1 MAKVE
6 KSIPEKLATLYQLQD
21 IDSKMDQIAVLK
33 GELPMEVSDLEDE
46 IAGLETRLKKLDDA
60 IGELNDNITQYKG
73 KIKDAETLIAKY
85 GQQLDDV
92 KNNREYEALTKE
104 IELQRLDIQ
113 LSEKRIKEVEVSIS
127 AKDET
132 RAAAQERL
140 DQKQQN
146 FETKK
151 VELEKI
157 IAKTEKEGKKLVK
170 ESESQR
176 KRIEP
181 RLLKAYDR
189 VRTTYRNGLAV
200 VTVER
205 DACGGCFNKIPPQLQ
220 LEISLQ
226 KKIIAC
232 EHCGRILVDPSLV
245 QKEVPSEG

>member
-6 KSIPEKLATLYQLQD
+6 KSIPEKLATMYELQS
-21 IDSKMDQIAVLK
+21 IDSELDKIAVLK
-33 GELPMEVSDLEDE
+33 GELPMEVSDLGDE
-46 IAGLETRLKKLDDA
+46 IAGLETRIGKLDEA
-60 IGELNDNITQYKG
+60 IAVLNDNISQYRG
-73 KIKDAETLIAKY
+73 KIKEAEMLIAKY

-113 LSEKRIKEVEVSIS
+113 LSEKRIKEVEVSIVAKEETRNS
-127 AKDET
+127 AK
-132 RAAAQERL
+132 ERL
-140 DQKQQN
+140 DQKQEN

-157 IAKTEKEGKKLVK
+157 IAKTDKEGKKLAK
-170 ESESQR
+170 QSESQR
-176 KRIEP
+176 KNIEA

-232 EHCGRILVDPSLV
+232 EHCGRVLVDSSLV
-245 QKEVPSEG
+245 EDKEPSAG

>member
-6 KSIPEKLATLYQLQD
+6 KSIPEKLATMYELQS
-21 IDSKMDQIAVLK
+21 IDSELDKIAVLK
-33 GELPMEVSDLEDE
+33 GELPMEVSDLGDE
-46 IAGLETRLKKLDDA
+46 IAGLETRIGKLDEA
-60 IGELNDNITQYKG
+60 IGELNDNISQYRG
-73 KIKDAETLIAKY
+73 KIKEAEMLIAKY

-113 LSEKRIKEVEVSIS
+113 LSEKRIKEVEVSIV
-127 AKDET
+127 AKEET
-132 RAAAQERL
+132 RDSARERL
-140 DQKQQN
+140 DQKQEN

-157 IAKTEKEGKKLVK
+157 IAKTDKEGRKLAK
-170 ESESQR
+170 QSESQR
-176 KRIEP
+176 KNIEP

-232 EHCGRILVDPSLV
+232 EHCGRVLVDSALV
-245 QKEVPSEG
+245 HDDVPSEG

>member
-6 KSIPEKLATLYQLQD
+6 KSIPEKLATMYELQS
-21 IDSKMDQIAVLK
+21 IDSELDKIAVLK
-33 GELPMEVSDLEDE
+33 GELPIEVSDLGDE
-46 IAGLETRLKKLDDA
+46 IAGLETRIGKLDEA
-60 IGELNDNITQYKG
+60 IAELNDNISQYRG
-73 KIKDAETLIAKY
+73 KMKDAEMLIAKY

-113 LSEKRIKEVEVSIS
+113 LSEKRIKEVEVSIE
-127 AKDET
+127 AKQET
-132 RAAAQERL
+132 RNSAQERL
-140 DQKQQN
+140 EQKQQN

-157 IAKTEKEGKKLVK
+157 IAKTDKEGKKLVK
-170 ESESQR
+170 QSEAQR
-176 KRIEP
+176 KNIES

-189 VRTTYRNGLAV
+189 VRSTYRNGLAV

-232 EHCGRILVDPSLV
+232 EHCGRILVDSSLV
-245 QKEVPSEG
+245 QEDVPSEA